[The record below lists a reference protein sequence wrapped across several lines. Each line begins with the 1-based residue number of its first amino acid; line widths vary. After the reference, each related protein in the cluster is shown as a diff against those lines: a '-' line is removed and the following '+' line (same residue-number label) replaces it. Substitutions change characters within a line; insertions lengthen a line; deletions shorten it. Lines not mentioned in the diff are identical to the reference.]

1 MSGGLYTF
9 ASVKQNLYMLKTIIQ
24 TTAIALICLTTI
36 SCEKE
41 APIKTHSNSELA
53 AEAESSSL
61 DDFTVILSKA
71 IAKDKDLRDFIK
83 MESLK
88 QFDKDYDVFYP
99 FVKNKRLSSGISFR
113 EALLKYTSE
122 DKLEQIEANC
132 PLLNIFVPDWSWI
145 NGYSADSWDTN
156 DDFVTVSKKNDGDKH
171 VIYYNGS
178 VYDTLRT
185 DGFPSYPV
193 LIVKNNGRLKV
204 ANTKTKSSE
213 ATYEFTHEEFDNTN
227 NVQTKAN
234 RKWHYDPVPLP
245 VEGCSDF
252 VPGSDIDP
260 LLKNAYEEFADNAP
274 EDACQRDYVYYGMSK
289 SNTTHGVLRNY
300 IRERI
305 YRFKFSPASFNLI
318 SDQPEDPT
326 LHETVDVIGRK
337 NSLDAE
343 ALYKMIWTEG
353 SFSFQ
358 FDIFLGTK
366 EDSSYLSET
375 RIFSVFAKD
384 IFDLSQ
390 VQRKYKHQT
399 ALERGHYI
407 YYFKS
412 EDLVSK
418 WIYPEGIEFLPE
430 WDISKESDNIHII
443 VSELDESASYS
454 YTQKVTYEYAN
465 NFSGNG
471 DVSGD
476 VSGGASEKKK
486 GIKVGFGVSGGNS
499 SKTTKDITLTYT
511 TTKESDKMG
520 VVSLDY
526 INKILEEP
534 ATATINGNNVSGY
547 TVRSIHKG
555 NITITLLPMDVR

>member
-1 MSGGLYTF
+1 
-9 ASVKQNLYMLKTIIQ
+9 MLKTIIQ
-24 TTAIALICLTTI
+24 TTTIALICLATI

-41 APIKTHSNSELA
+41 VPIKGDSISEPT
-53 AEAESSSL
+53 AETESSSL

-71 IAKDKDLRDFIK
+71 VANDKDLRDFIK
-83 MESLK
+83 VESLK

-99 FVKNKRLSSGISFR
+99 FVKNESLSSGLSFR
-113 EALLKYTSE
+113 EALLKYTTE
-122 DKLEQIEANC
+122 DKLEQIESNC

-156 DDFVTVSKKNDGDKH
+156 DDFVTVSRKDDGDKH

-178 VYDTLRT
+178 VYDTVET

-193 LIVKNNGRLKV
+193 LIVKNNGRLRV
-204 ANTKTKSSE
+204 SNARTRSSE

-337 NSLDAE
+337 NSLDAD

-353 SFSFQ
+353 SFAFQ

-366 EDSSYLSET
+366 KDSSYLSET

-384 IFDLSQ
+384 VFDLSQ

-418 WIYPEGIEFLPE
+418 WIYPEGVEFLPE

-443 VSELDESASYS
+443 ISELDGTESYS
-454 YTQKVTYEYAN
+454 YTQKVTCEYAN
-465 NFSGNG
+465 NFSGNASA
-471 DVSGD
+471 SGE
-476 VSGGASEKKK
+476 VK
-486 GIKVGFGVSGGNS
+486 GVKLGFGVSGGNS
-499 SKTTKDITLTYT
+499 SKTTKEISLSYT

-526 INKILEEP
+526 INKVLEEP
-534 ATATINGNNVSGY
+534 ATATINGSNVSGY

-555 NITITLLPMDVR
+555 DITITLLPMDIR